1 MTTLPRGRY
10 LDRATP
16 PHISTLIV
24 LTGLGAMSM
33 NVFLP
38 SLPGMAAYFSA
49 DYALMQ
55 LSISLYLAVNAVLQ
69 LFIGPVS
76 DRYGRRPVLLAS
88 LALFCLATTGCILA
102 PSAGIFL
109 AFRMA
114 QGVIV
119 AGLVLGRAVVRDM
132 VPQEQAASMIGYVT
146 MGMAVVPM
154 ISPAVGGLLDQA
166 FGWHSTFI
174 LLLVAGL
181 VVLWLTWSDLGETAQ
196 NRATSLRDQFRQ
208 YPELFASHRFW
219 GYCLSATFAS
229 GAFFA
234 FIGGAPFVGVQVY
247 GLDSVQVGLC
257 VGAPALGYFSG
268 NFLSGRY
275 SIRMGVNWM
284 ITAGAAISTLGM
296 VFPFILNLIGAH
308 GPTLFFGA
316 VTLVGLGNGL
326 LMPSANAGMLS
337 VRPHL
342 AGSASGIG
350 GAIMIFGGALLS
362 ALAGWM
368 LGPGSTA
375 MPLIVIMLVSSALAL
390 AAIFYTIRRERQISG
405 GF

>member
-1 MTTLPRGRY
+1 MRGKSGK
-10 LDRATP
+10 T
-16 PHISTLIV
+16 
-24 LTGLGAMSM
+24 
-33 NVFLP
+33 
-38 SLPGMAAYFSA
+38 AAA
-49 DYALMQ
+49 A
-55 LSISLYLAVNAVLQ
+55 LAVLSMV
-69 LFIGPVS
+69 
-76 DRYGRRPVLLAS
+76 
-88 LALFCLATTGCILA
+88 ATTGCILA